1 MADGD
6 SRPVPDPTV
15 LTTEQLHREI
25 SALSELTSY
34 RVAGQKELV
43 EEQFRTVHVAME
55 DAKEAVGFALTAA
68 KESQAKSEASFTKQI
83 DQMGL
88 LIGAATQGNSDKIDD
103 IKDRLTLIDGRIT
116 GIEGRTKG
124 ATDNSGSLLSLAAVV
139 ISAIA
144 VIVAIFFSSRGH

>member
-25 SALSELTSY
+25 AALSELTSY
-34 RVAGQKELV
+34 RLAGQKELV

-103 IKDRLTLIDGRIT
+103 IKDRIT
-116 GIEGRTKG
+116 AIEGRTKG
-124 ATDNSGSLLSLAAVV
+124 ATDNTGALLSFSAVAISAVGVV
-139 ISAIA
+139 I
-144 VIVAIFFSSRGH
+144 AIFFSTHH